1 VYLLDFIRDF
11 RRYIIR
17 RKVIVIL
24 VYVVV
29 ITLHDGTS
37 EPEPEPQSAANGKPS
52 YLIPPGGPLGLS
64 GSRG

>member
-37 EPEPEPQSAANGKPS
+37 EPEPQSAADGKTA
-52 YLIPPGGPLGLS
+52 YLIPPGGPSGLP
-64 GSRG
+64 GARG